1 MKSFSLTRRIIGIV
15 VTCQLLLAVGLIMVA
30 VIYARS
36 QLKGAFDAT
45 LEGKAMSALA
55 LVQYSE
61 PKPHVLTF
69 DGAFLPPPSDP
80 EHRDQY
86 EIRSSDG
93 ELIARSSG
101 WESLPPIMAQTDR
114 RYGDFTLAGAPY
126 RAVALRNVQV
136 LDKEGQEDG
145 DPAAQVTVI
154 YASSLVGNHLR
165 LMKLAAL
172 VGSTSI
178 LLLLATNLFAAW
190 SIRRGLAPL
199 HELAAQANKI
209 SVHNWNF
216 SAPP

>member
-1 MKSFSLTRRIIGIV
+1 MKSFSLTRRIMATV
-15 VTCQLLLAVGLIMVA
+15 VTCQLLLAVGLILVA
-30 VIYARS
+30 VIYGRS

-61 PKPHVLTF
+61 PKPHILTF
-69 DGAFLPPPSDP
+69 DATFLPPPSDP

-86 EIRSSDG
+86 EIRSADG

-101 WESLPPIMAQTDR
+101 WQSVPPIMAQTDQ
-114 RYGDFTLAGAPY
+114 RYGDFTLSGAPY

-154 YASSLVGNHLR
+154 YASSLVENHLR

-172 VGSTSI
+172 VGATSI
-178 LLLLATNLFAAW
+178 LLLLVTNLFAAW
-190 SIRRGLAPL
+190 LVRRGLSPL
-199 HELAAQANKI
+199 HELPAQENQLY
-209 SVHNWNF
+209 
-216 SAPP
+216 